1 MTDTKAIRTA
11 VGMAGAILVS
21 SAALVLMRKL
31 GAIDHETS
39 TRLLAAGFGLIV
51 AFQGNAIP
59 KTLTALR
66 ADRNREA
73 RAQACRRRTGWTFLI
88 AGLGYS
94 AVWLLLPLPLA
105 VPVSMAVIVTGVA
118 GPLGWSAL
126 RRRLA

>member
-11 VGMAGAILVS
+11 VVMAGAMLVS

-31 GAIDHETS
+31 GAIDHEMS
-39 TRLLAAGFGLIV
+39 TRLLSASFGLMV

-66 ADRNREA
+66 ADRDREA

-105 VPVSMAVIVTGVA
+105 VPVSMAVLVIGIA
-118 GPLGWSAL
+118 GPLGWTKL
-126 RRRLA
+126 RRLA

>member
-1 MTDTKAIRTA
+1 MMTDTKAIRTA
-11 VGMAGAILVS
+11 VVMAGAILVS
-21 SAALVLMRKL
+21 SAALVVMRKL

-66 ADRNREA
+66 ADRDREA
-73 RAQACRRRTGWTFLI
+73 RAQACRRRAGWTFLI

-105 VPVSMAVIVTGVA
+105 MPVSMAVLVIGIA
-118 GPLGWSAL
+118 GPLGWTKL
-126 RRRLA
+126 RRLA